1 MNAPHKHI
9 RMLEDAGQGMPV
21 VFLQSSEPTAA
32 KVIEALKPNFHV
44 VTFDISAAGTADGES
59 GLLSAIAK
67 LGTSV
72 GVVASSAM
80 ATRVLKLAL
89 AHPDIINALALI
101 SPPPLT
107 AADKELT
114 AELVNM
120 KPPVLALFG
129 SRDAVDNAEGKRVYR
144 QTIPKSHMMF
154 VYDTDGA
161 MAEQRPEAV
170 AAALRDFMVVREG
183 FLVTTKSGKIYP

>member
-9 RMLEDAGQGMPV
+9 RMLEDAGQGAPV

-32 KVIEALKPNFHV
+32 KVIEALKPNFRV
-44 VTFDISAAGTADGES
+44 VTFDISAAESADGES
-59 GLLSAIAK
+59 ELLSAISK

-72 GVVASSAM
+72 GVVASSAV

-89 AHPDIINALALI
+89 ANPDIANAIALI

-107 AADKELT
+107 DKALAAD
-114 AELVNM
+114 LVNM

-129 SRDAVDNAEGKRVYR
+129 TRDAVTHAEGKRVYR
-144 QTIPKSHMMF
+144 QAIPKSHMMF

-161 MAEQRPEAV
+161 MVDQRPEAV

>member
-1 MNAPHKHI
+1 
-9 RMLEDAGQGMPV
+9 MLEDAGHGAPV

-32 KVIEALKPNFHV
+32 KVIEALKANFRV
-44 VTFDISAAGTADGES
+44 ITFDISAAATADGES
-59 GLLSAIAK
+59 ELLSAISK

-72 GVVASSAM
+72 GIVASSAV

-89 AHPDIINALALI
+89 AHPDIANAIALI
-101 SPPPLT
+101 SPPPL
-107 AADKELT
+107 ADKALA
-114 AELVNM
+114 AELVNI

-129 SRDAVDNAEGKRVYR
+129 TRDAVTEAEGKRAYR

-154 VYDTDGA
+154 VYDTDSG
-161 MAEQRPEAV
+161 MADQRPEAV

-183 FLVTTKSGKIYP
+183 FLVTTRSGKIYP